1 MAYTTNIKT
10 QQELR
15 NQLKGVM
22 DNFTSFYWGE
32 EDMWNTYGAFVV
44 GGKDALK
51 FNNGPSFKNQYTTP
65 QFATTGSILNGVSF
79 DTWKIDFTMGVYAFT
94 IAEYRKLI
102 QQFDAYEVR
111 TLRFGYD
118 EHYCYHCKVA
128 SLPTSTRYILRG
140 GDNPLYY
147 TEIKMSF
154 EVVGEPA
161 MLTIEPLA
169 FIKQKSEDNKYHGAI
184 VDDNGNWFYKTF
196 YVLEKSALI
205 SDLPFPF
212 ELQHEVNGDHLNFKV
227 NEDYFNF
234 DVSSLSISVCQQ
246 EKSSPDEILSFDVLK
261 EIPNPNWTK
270 VVDLSFN
277 TEAWGDNTAVEK
289 KRSITYK
296 SRDGVIVDANGDL
309 ITQVYLMENGERLI
323 NAFDIN
329 VAFFIPDIKTDYYIV
344 CVEEKLKKKDK
355 TEPSTTTKHA
365 GRVLSYGRTLII

>member
-94 IAEYRKLI
+94 ISEYRKLI

-111 TLRFGYD
+111 TLRFGYN

-154 EVVGEPA
+154 EVVGEPV

-169 FIKQKSEDNKYHGAI
+169 FIKQKSDDNKYHGAI
-184 VDDNGNWFYKTF
+184 IGDDYNSYKTF
-196 YVLEKSALI
+196 YVLEKSVLI

-212 ELQHEVNGDHLNFKV
+212 ELQYQVNGDSNLNA
-227 NEDYFNF
+227 
-234 DVSSLSISVCQQ
+234 SGLSISVCQQ
-246 EKSSPDEILSFDVLK
+246 KGKLDEILSFDVLK
-261 EIPNPNWTK
+261 GISNSKWTK
-270 VVDLSFN
+270 VVDLTFN
-277 TEAWGDNTAVEK
+277 TGAWTESTTVEK

-323 NAFDIN
+323 NAFDVN
-329 VAFFIPDIKTDYYIV
+329 TAFFVPDAEVDYYII
-344 CVEEKLKKKDK
+344 CVEEKLEKKDG
-355 TEPSTTTKHA
+355 TNPNATRELIDS
-365 GRVLSYGRTLII
+365 VLSYGRTLII